1 MEINYISIL
10 TLILSIPSMILSF
23 LIFQK
28 IYNQKHKRPWL
39 YISISS
45 IFIMLKS
52 ILEIV
57 NIKIINSAI
66 TIVVLGLLN
75 FVSVSLI
82 FFALLL
88 EYLITKYY
96 KGKFLK
102 IKFIPVQEGTLSES
116 FDINISNGEAYL
128 AYKKDKQFLLEEFS
142 KGVKSGFEGFLL
154 VENSPKEIREK
165 YNLQKTP
172 IAWITQ
178 ISDESSY
185 IKENLT
191 ENSDVVEPIKINQ
204 IVDDI
209 DLFLEEA
216 ERPFILIEINEIIRI
231 NNIGIVFELLN
242 YISNKVKNRNGILIV
257 MLNRDIEKDLLFDLR
272 SFLKDLT

>member
-1 MEINYISIL
+1 
-10 TLILSIPSMILSF
+10 
-23 LIFQK
+23 
-28 IYNQKHKRPWL
+28 
-39 YISISS
+39 
-45 IFIMLKS
+45 MLKS

-88 EYLITKYY
+88 EYLIIKYY